1 MNEQIRNP
9 TEKVRRVD
17 KRLAYQDERFK
28 KRVTVVTEK
37 GEWMSAFTTT
47 SLGKKYWKELRAAF
61 NGKDYVTI
69 NKFSIQFL

>member
-47 SLGKKYWKELRAAF
+47 SLGKKYWRSEERRVGKECP
-61 NGKDYVTI
+61 V
-69 NKFSIQFL
+69 